1 MKPTI
6 SNYIQPVKEAIPEFS
21 NDSQAWDIAMET
33 LKDTHGMLKGNRLDW
48 MDTAKLKKLVR
59 TAHLDI
65 EPDTDAFGSSMS
77 GLIDKAVADSITGR
91 LMGDRHHVWSFE

>member
-59 TAHLDI
+59 TAGKEPLPIPHL
-65 EPDTDAFGSSMS
+65 
-77 GLIDKAVADSITGR
+77 
-91 LMGDRHHVWSFE
+91 GDDVCYI